1 MRHRSVVAI
10 RLAFAAAA
18 ALAAQ
23 AAQAQLYLR
32 ADLGYSKGVDAGI
45 RDKNFALDGV
55 ICGDPGCTA
64 GGELG
69 DVGKSPVFSAGLGW
83 RIAPNIRTDLTVA
96 YRGGYQLKDSDAAS
110 DFKADIKSS
119 NLMLAG
125 YYEAA
130 SGWARPYVGGGV
142 GWAQNK
148 IGAITNTGAG
158 FSTESPGGTRSGL
171 AWSLMAGV
179 GIPLGSRLT
188 LDVAYRYIDLGKIE
202 SKSGDLS
209 CAPVPCPGVTYSGLS
224 GNLRAHELTAG
235 FRF

>member
-18 ALAAQ
+18 VLAAQ

-32 ADLGYSKGVDAGI
+32 ADLGYSKAADAGI
-45 RDKNFALDGV
+45 RDKNFPLDSGF
-55 ICGDPGCTA
+55 ICGGDASCPS
-64 GGELG
+64 GGELNH
-69 DVGKSPVFSAGLGW
+69 VGKSPMFSVGAGW
-83 RIAPNIRTDLTVA
+83 RISPNVRTDLTAA
-96 YRGGYQLKDSDAAS
+96 YRGGYQLKDSDAAATE
-110 DFKADIKSS
+110 FKADIKSTS
-119 NLMLAG
+119 VMLAG

-130 SGWARPYVGGGV
+130 SGWVRPYVGGGV

-148 IGAITNTGAG
+148 IGTITGTGAA
-158 FSTESPGGTRSGL
+158 FTNEFPGGTWSGL
-171 AWSLMAGV
+171 AWSLMAGI

-202 SKSGDLS
+202 SGAD
-209 CAPVPCPGVTYSGLS
+209 PVLPYSGMT

-235 FRF
+235 LRF